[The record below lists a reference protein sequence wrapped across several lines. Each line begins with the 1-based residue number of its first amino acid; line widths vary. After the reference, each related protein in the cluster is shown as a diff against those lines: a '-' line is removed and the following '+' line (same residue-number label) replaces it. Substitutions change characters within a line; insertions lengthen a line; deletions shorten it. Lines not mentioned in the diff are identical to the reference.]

1 VNSDRWKGEIP
12 TYLPMFCD
20 GWQPPAF
27 WLEEIGIPTAAA
39 ALPHQ
44 PQPQARYWR
53 SGPHEMVVYL
63 CTV

>member
-1 VNSDRWKGEIP
+1 VYSDRWQGEIP
-12 TYLPMFCD
+12 AYIPRFCD

-27 WLEEIGIPTAAA
+27 WLQEIGIPTAAS

-44 PQPQARYWR
+44 PQARHWR
-53 SGPHEMVVYL
+53 NGTPEMVVYL